1 MIQGTGRG
9 QLRKITA
16 NTATQLT
23 WDLPLVLDQTSVWII
38 EEAAWIWQ
46 GDSTDMGNADSLKPT
61 TMVVPAENL
70 LKQPVVIAG
79 FTVDINGVES
89 PDGDNPIREDWIFG
103 SQGTRTIT
111 ASDTQRITDG
121 TVLCDCSNLTG
132 ADLTAGGIDLPV
144 LAGGRGAQ
152 RLPGRAE
159 GSLQSSGR
167 HDSHHPAGQ
176 RGAVRGRLAFHRFDG
191 RR

>member
-1 MIQGTGRG
+1 
-9 QLRKITA
+9 
-16 NTATQLT
+16 
-23 WDLPLVLDQTSVWII
+23 
-38 EEAAWIWQ
+38 
-46 GDSTDMGNADSLKPT
+46 MGNADSLKPT

-132 ADLTAGGIDLPV
+132 ADLTAGGIAFQCLPAAEVPNVYLVVQKEVFSPPDGMTVTILPASGEAFADGSTSIV
-144 LAGGRGAQ
+144 LTDDDNV
-152 RLPGRAE
+152 AE
-159 GSLQSSGR
+159 IK
-167 HDSHHPAGQ
+167 
-176 RGAVRGRLAFHRFDG
+176 FHG
-191 RR
+191 